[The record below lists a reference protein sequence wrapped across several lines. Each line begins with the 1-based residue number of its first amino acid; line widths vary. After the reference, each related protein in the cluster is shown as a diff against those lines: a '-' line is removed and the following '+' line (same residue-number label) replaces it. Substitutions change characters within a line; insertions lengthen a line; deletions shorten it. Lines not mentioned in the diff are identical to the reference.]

1 MLDIQKDG
9 LTDYVIQRV
18 QEPHIIL
25 MGVTGFKKE
34 RHVFNIRSF
43 VQGEFTFEFLSVSFT
58 IGFLFNATLGIIE
71 H

>member
-9 LTDYVIQRV
+9 LTYYVIQRV

-25 MGVTGFKKE
+25 MGVTGLKKE
-34 RHVFNIRSF
+34 RHVLNLRIF
-43 VQGEFTFEFLSVSFT
+43 VQREFTFEFLSVSFM
-58 IGFLFNATLGIIE
+58 IGFLFDAKLGIIE

>member
-9 LTDYVIQRV
+9 LTYYVIQWV

-25 MGVTGFKKE
+25 MGVTAFRKE
-34 RHVFNIRSF
+34 RRIVSLRSL
-43 VQGEFTFEFLSVSFT
+43 VQREFTFEFLVSFM
-58 IGFLFNATLGIIE
+58 IGILFDATLGIIE